1 MTMSSMEVAPE
12 DLANLAAR
20 VDNRDQGLRLLPL
33 VLPLLLDDYVLQ
45 RRQIMEYSMHN
56 NVTNRVAVVTC

>member
-1 MTMSSMEVAPE
+1 MSSMEVAPE